1 MKMMREET
9 RTVVFDEQLKI
20 EAYQFQGIMQKFPNH
35 FHEHYV
41 IGFIEK
47 GRRHLS
53 CMNRD
58 YEIHPGDLML
68 FNPHLNHSCQQLGEE
83 RLDYRCLNIPV
94 DIMNKTVREIYN
106 IEAGMN
112 PVFTSAVI
120 PESTEVLMLREL
132 HEKIIEKTMEF
143 EKEETYYF
151 LLAQLLSKYASVSEN
166 LEQKEQEGIEL
177 ACGYMESHYGEE
189 ITLDLLSEVSG
200 KNKYALLRNFTKIK
214 GITPYQYLLT
224 TRVNQA
230 KKRLEQ
236 GEEPIEIAYETGFTD
251 QSHFT
256 NTFKKLI
263 GVTPGQYRM
272 IYL

>member
-1 MKMMREET
+1 
-9 RTVVFDEQLKI
+9 
-20 EAYQFQGIMQKFPNH
+20 MQKFPNH

-53 CMNRD
+53 CMNQD

-68 FNPHLNHSCQQLGEE
+68 FNPHLNHSCEQLGEE
-83 RLDYRCLNIPV
+83 TLDYRCLNIPGN
-94 DIMNKTVREIYN
+94 IMRKTVLEICEEDQRDESEN
-106 IEAGMN
+106 L
-112 PVFTSAVI
+112 VFMPIVI
-120 PESTEVLMLREL
+120 PNAPEVPVLREL
-132 HEKIIEKTMEF
+132 HEKIMEKSHEF
-143 EKEETYYF
+143 EKEELYYF
-151 LLAQLLSKYASVSEN
+151 LMAQLIKKYVSINRYGISKD
-166 LEQKEQEGIEL
+166 QEGIES
-177 ACGYMESHYGEE
+177 ACNYMQLHFGEE

-200 KNKYALLRNFTKIK
+200 KNKYALLRSFTKMK

-230 KKRLEQ
+230 KTMLEQ
-236 GEEPIEIAYETGFTD
+236 GGEPIEIAYQTGFTD